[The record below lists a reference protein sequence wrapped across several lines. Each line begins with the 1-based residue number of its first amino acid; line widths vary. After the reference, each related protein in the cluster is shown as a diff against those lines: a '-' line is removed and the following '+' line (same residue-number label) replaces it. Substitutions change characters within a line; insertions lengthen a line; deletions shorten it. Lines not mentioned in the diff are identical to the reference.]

1 MKPSIET
8 IDFHGIEALRLNG
21 PKGSSAVISKLGGQV
36 LSWMT
41 PDGREHLYLSEKAV
55 FDGSVAIRGGVPVCF
70 PQFSGL
76 GELPKHG
83 LLRTRLWA
91 VSEQA
96 CRDGSAMVCL
106 AIDDDAETRAQW
118 PHAFHAELTVV
129 LDAGRLDVELA
140 VDNTGDS
147 AFRFTGALHSYLRV
161 KEVENVHLQGLSGIE
176 FRDAAKGDQ
185 VRRERGESLTIDD
198 EVDRVYHD
206 VAKPLLLS
214 EGGSNLGIHAEG
226 FPDVVV
232 WNPWVERCA
241 ELPDMER
248 LDFRRM
254 LCVEAAVAK
263 TPVMVRA
270 GEEWF
275 GRQTLVALG

>member
-1 MKPSIET
+1 MRIGLMTTPREDISDLVNVARQAEDIGVESIWV
-8 IDFHGIEALRLNG
+8 G
-21 PKGSSAVISKLGGQV
+21 
-36 LSWMT
+36 
-41 PDGREHLYLSEKAV
+41 EHSHL
-55 FDGSVAIRGGVPVCF
+55 PV
-70 PQFSGL
+70 GT
-76 GELPKHG
+76 K
-83 LLRTRLWA
+83 
-91 VSEQA
+91 
-96 CRDGSAMVCL
+96 
-106 AIDDDAETRAQW
+106 
-118 PHAFHAELTVV
+118 HAFHAELTVV